1 MEVIIKTEELK
12 KPFSDYPKE
21 MDEYF
26 LNNEITIKAFP
37 DSIVADVKDTN
48 LNFRVTST
56 KQYYEY
62 LTIEQKYWTEN
73 DEKGKL
79 SEITGVNAIKIAI
92 TDYNT
97 SLKYYKESNIPQGQ
111 TYLLRSINRIQNGV
125 LKSKSNLAEFL
136 LYYKDREDAFIK
148 GLRYGF
154 TTNGNSSIST
164 SMLELEGVITAF
176 SFRGIGYGSD
186 MDACNEIVATL
197 DDSVVEA
204 NSNYSKLNEDYT
216 RSFHELQEKLK
227 DITEQTNTHIN
238 NMNDR
243 AQQYFN
249 EKEKRC
255 NELELLYGEKLHL
268 EKPAQYWE
276 ELEINYRKSGKWW
289 FIASC
294 IIAAAIMG
302 GLVVL
307 LIKLPDVFT
316 KDAHW
321 FDLVKNSAI
330 ITVIASVAI
339 YILRTT
345 MKMAMSSLHLAR
357 DAKERNMLTYFYL
370 SLIKEKAVTEKERA
384 LIINSLFSRSD
395 TGLLKN
401 DSTPVMSGN
410 VSELVQVMTNN

>member
-249 EKEKRC
+249 EKVKRC
-255 NELELLYGEKLHL
+255 NELELVYGEK
-268 EKPAQYWE
+268 
-276 ELEINYRKSGKWW
+276 
-289 FIASC
+289 
-294 IIAAAIMG
+294 
-302 GLVVL
+302 
-307 LIKLPDVFT
+307 
-316 KDAHW
+316 
-321 FDLVKNSAI
+321 
-330 ITVIASVAI
+330 
-339 YILRTT
+339 
-345 MKMAMSSLHLAR
+345 
-357 DAKERNMLTYFYL
+357 
-370 SLIKEKAVTEKERA
+370 
-384 LIINSLFSRSD
+384 
-395 TGLLKN
+395 
-401 DSTPVMSGN
+401 
-410 VSELVQVMTNN
+410 